1 MKVIFEIDQPTV
13 QKAVMS
19 QLENDVIDTKTANTI
34 TKRLK
39 RTETIELDL
48 ETLDSIFAS
57 QDRYPSTVLADYVM
71 IQVIAEFAGR

>member
-13 QKAVMS
+13 QKVVMS
-19 QLENDVIDTKTANTI
+19 QLETGIINAKTADAI
-34 TKRLK
+34 TKRLE

-48 ETLDSIFAS
+48 ETLDDIFAS

-71 IQVIAEFAGR
+71 VQIIAEFAGR